1 MPLPTE
7 LSSAETT
14 TPVDRASDATLNP
27 MKSVL
32 KSPPEKAALS
42 AARSINSP
50 TVASAVAPAP
60 TVAPT
65 PPAVRTITA
74 AALRGGPA
82 AGSLQKT
89 STAAAPKPSG
99 KSRVLL
105 VDDHPLTR
113 HGMKALISQQPN
125 LEIVGEA
132 DSAPRA
138 LELVEKLKPNLA
150 IVDITLRST
159 NGIELTKGMR
169 AQSPDLQVL
178 IVSMHDENLYAE
190 RALRAGAMGYL
201 MKHEASEKIITAIQR
216 IQQGEIYLSD
226 RIKEKMLHRF
236 VNHKTDELVS
246 PIDTLSD
253 REMEVFQ
260 LIGNG
265 YGTRLIAQQ
274 LNLSIKTIDSYREH
288 LKLKLNLESGSELVR
303 YAIQWMKSQ
312 GTM

>member
-1 MPLPTE
+1 MPT
-7 LSSAETT
+7 A
-14 TPVDRASDATLNP
+14 
-27 MKSVL
+27 L
-32 KSPPEKAALS
+32 KSPPARNVTAAPVRP
-42 AARSINSP
+42 A
-50 TVASAVAPAP
+50 APA
-60 TVAPT
+60 A
-65 PPAVRTITA
+65 AV
-74 AALRGGPA
+74 LPKPA
-82 AGSLQKT
+82 ASV
-89 STAAAPKPSG
+89 AAAPKPAVTAAAPQPQPKITG
-99 KSRVLL
+99 KTRVLL

-169 AQSPDLQVL
+169 AQSPELQVL